1 MLLLNLDHVA
11 LAVHDL
17 DEALDRFQRLY
28 GVAPASRE
36 VIEADGVEE
45 AMLLVG
51 GSQVQLLAPL
61 RPDSP
66 VARFLARRGEGLH
79 HLAFAVPDLDAAL
92 AHLVGRGGGAH
103 RPGAAPRRGR
113 GPHRLRPSPGLRR
126 HAHRTGGDRMSPE
139 APRPPLRP
147 GRRPEAEP
155 ISPEEVAAVLAAV
168 KPSSRTRRR
177 LPGPRSRRSPTPGRR
192 RAGRGI
198 RRLPAAGGRA
208 VREGR
213 GEPRYW
219 TAGTGCP
226 APGRPAG
233 RRRPAG

>member
-17 DEALDRFQRLY
+17 DEALALFQRMY

-66 VARFLARRGEGLH
+66 VGRFLAGRGEGLH

-92 AHLVGRGGGAH
+92 AHLAGEGAELIDREPRRGGG
-103 RPGAAPRRGR
+103 GARIAFVHPR
-113 GPHRLRPSPGLRR
+113 
-126 HAHRTGGDRMSPE
+126 AFGGTLTE
-139 APRPPLRP
+139 LVEI
-147 GRRPEAEP
+147 G
-155 ISPEEVAAVLAAV
+155 
-168 KPSSRTRRR
+168 
-177 LPGPRSRRSPTPGRR
+177 
-192 RAGRGI
+192 
-198 RRLPAAGGRA
+198 
-208 VREGR
+208 
-213 GEPRYW
+213 
-219 TAGTGCP
+219 
-226 APGRPAG
+226 
-233 RRRPAG
+233 